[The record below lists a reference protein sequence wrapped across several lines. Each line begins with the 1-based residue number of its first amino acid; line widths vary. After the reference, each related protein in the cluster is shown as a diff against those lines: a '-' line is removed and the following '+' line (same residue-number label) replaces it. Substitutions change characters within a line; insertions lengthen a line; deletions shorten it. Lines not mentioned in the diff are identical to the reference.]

1 MKDILI
7 EIDSIKKRS
16 QKSVNELHGL
26 YDFFRIFTKTF
37 QEEAD
42 SFDQRLYEHQEV
54 YKNINDDSIL
64 SANLTGIY
72 DCFNQT
78 IKNTQSLMTKINNE
92 LISPLEFF
100 RNTQFKIYQN
110 NINELREVNK
120 LHNEDRDIMEFF
132 RQNYY
137 QASDVIRKESQR
149 RRSFF
154 TEARDNYDV
163 IIKNRMKAK
172 NMETIYKYEIERYNK
187 TLPEINEK
195 YDKIQEKI
203 RLADRSRIMF
213 IKTSFDKFRNYME
226 EYINNIK
233 DFLKVIENYISN
245 DICEK
250 DEKHNLEELNIFKKE
265 GKRVLDDT
273 FISFNQFIENEKL
286 TQDNKQV
293 LKFELVPSGVPSGNK
308 LDDLEDNDINDF
320 IKDLVDD
327 FMNENEVQGDKLAKL
342 IELFQFKNQNS
353 ELEKK
358 FLDTITEKRKI
369 SSIQFYNLKNL
380 DHLANIL
387 SYITFKEESIFVDKF
402 ELNFKVIFLAER
414 IFYQNKINNHKV
426 YLSAILS
433 KNKYYRTKTFWKNVM
448 ELKLVNKLQDH
459 LIRIKNYILPE
470 EKNKTIFK
478 KLSGKIQ
485 IKDLHKT
492 SLIGKSN
499 IVSLLKDYNN
509 LEPGR
514 IEIMDKMAI
523 REMTV
528 ILKNSIPNF
537 SNFNVPSD
545 KCQDLVVEMVQ
556 DYKVPNDNINYCIT
570 FSNVSSHTIRRLLPH
585 EKDSFDEE
593 NIGQN
598 GKKTKNE
605 KNNKKKAKI
614 MEKIIPFLERKDYIK
629 LLLLSKYYNKKIIK
643 KIYKYV
649 LKHPKIKK
657 EIRLNI
663 WSNLLKI
670 PKIKKEYNYREI
682 ISKTNDEKSKYEI
695 KIDIDRTAVE
705 SDNVELHRKLLSNIL
720 YAISQCNGDIK
731 YCQGMNF
738 IASVLYE
745 IFGEEDTF
753 YIFLSFF
760 KNTDYPIIFAKDL
773 QKLKVFFYVFNR
785 ILQLYEPEL
794 SSYLNTRNATAN
806 TFLPPWFIT
815 LFMSSHQYIRD
826 NINIM
831 VRILDY
837 FITSGW
843 KGLMIVGIALLNNYE
858 NTLMNKK
865 YEAMME
871 FLINDI
877 LKSEFFEGKNI
888 DKLEEYFETI
898 KINKK
903 LIQNIELEYAQ
914 DQKLNEANKE

>member
-1 MKDILI
+1 
-7 EIDSIKKRS
+7 
-16 QKSVNELHGL
+16 
-26 YDFFRIFTKTF
+26 
-37 QEEAD
+37 
-42 SFDQRLYEHQEV
+42 
-54 YKNINDDSIL
+54 
-64 SANLTGIY
+64 
-72 DCFNQT
+72 
-78 IKNTQSLMTKINNE
+78 
-92 LISPLEFF
+92 
-100 RNTQFKIYQN
+100 
-110 NINELREVNK
+110 
-120 LHNEDRDIMEFF
+120 
-132 RQNYY
+132 
-137 QASDVIRKESQR
+137 
-149 RRSFF
+149 
-154 TEARDNYDV
+154 
-163 IIKNRMKAK
+163 
-172 NMETIYKYEIERYNK
+172 
-187 TLPEINEK
+187 
-195 YDKIQEKI
+195 
-203 RLADRSRIMF
+203 
-213 IKTSFDKFRNYME
+213 
-226 EYINNIK
+226 
-233 DFLKVIENYISN
+233 
-245 DICEK
+245 
-250 DEKHNLEELNIFKKE
+250 
-265 GKRVLDDT
+265 
-273 FISFNQFIENEKL
+273 
-286 TQDNKQV
+286 
-293 LKFELVPSGVPSGNK
+293 
-308 LDDLEDNDINDF
+308 
-320 IKDLVDD
+320 
-327 FMNENEVQGDKLAKL
+327 
-342 IELFQFKNQNS
+342 
-353 ELEKK
+353 
-358 FLDTITEKRKI
+358 
-369 SSIQFYNLKNL
+369 
-380 DHLANIL
+380 
-387 SYITFKEESIFVDKF
+387 
-402 ELNFKVIFLAER
+402 
-414 IFYQNKINNHKV
+414 
-426 YLSAILS
+426 
-433 KNKYYRTKTFWKNVM
+433 
-448 ELKLVNKLQDH
+448 
-459 LIRIKNYILPE
+459 
-470 EKNKTIFK
+470 
-478 KLSGKIQ
+478 
-485 IKDLHKT
+485 
-492 SLIGKSN
+492 
-499 IVSLLKDYNN
+499 
-509 LEPGR
+509 
-514 IEIMDKMAI
+514 
-523 REMTV
+523 
-528 ILKNSIPNF
+528 
-537 SNFNVPSD
+537 
-545 KCQDLVVEMVQ
+545 MVQ

-614 MEKIIPFLERKDYIK
+614 LEKIMPILERKDYIK

>member
-7 EIDSIKKRS
+7 EIDSIKQRS

-26 YDFFRIFTKTF
+26 YDFFKMFTKTF
-37 QEEAD
+37 QEEVD
-42 SFDQRLYEHQEV
+42 NFDLRLYEHQEI
-54 YKNINDDSIL
+54 YKNINESIL
-64 SANLTGIY
+64 SANLMGIY
-72 DCFNQT
+72 DCFGQC

-92 LISPLEFF
+92 LINPLEFF
-100 RNTQFKIYQN
+100 RSNQFKIYQN
-110 NINELREVNK
+110 NINELRAINK
-120 LHNEDRDIMEFF
+120 LHNEDRDLMEYF
-132 RQNYY
+132 RQIYY
-137 QASDVIRKESQR
+137 QASDVVKKESQR

-154 TEARDNYDV
+154 TEAKDNYDLN
-163 IIKNRMKAK
+163 IKNKMKAK
-172 NMETIYKYEIERYNK
+172 NMEIIYKYEIERYNK
-187 TLPEINEK
+187 TLPNINEK
-195 YDKIQEKI
+195 YNKIQEKI
-203 RLADRSRIMF
+203 RMADKSRIIF
-213 IKTSFDKFRNYME
+213 IKTSFDKFRNYMG
-226 EYINNIK
+226 EYISNIQ

-250 DEKHNLEELNIFKKE
+250 DEKHNLVELNKFKTE
-265 GKRVLDDT
+265 GKRVLNET
-273 FISFNQFIENEKL
+273 FVSFNKFVEKEKL
-286 TQDNKQV
+286 TQDDKQII
-293 LKFELVPSGVPSGNK
+293 KFELIPSGVSIGDKIFN
-308 LDDLEDNDINDF
+308 LEEQDVNNF
-320 IKDLVDD
+320 VKNLVDD
-327 FMNENEVQGDKLAKL
+327 LIKESEVPGEKIAKL
-342 IELFQFKNQNS
+342 IELFHFKNPNS

-358 FLDTITEKRKI
+358 FLDLLIEKRKI
-369 SSIQFYNLKNL
+369 SSIQFHHLKNME
-380 DHLANIL
+380 HLANVL

-402 ELNFKVIFLAER
+402 ELNFKIIYVAE
-414 IFYQNKINNHKV
+414 ISFYQNKINNNKV

-448 ELKLVNKLQDH
+448 ELKLANKLQDH
-459 LIRIKNYILPE
+459 MIRIKNYILPE

-478 KLSGKIQ
+478 KLQGKIQ

-492 SLIGKSN
+492 SLIGKSH

-509 LEPGR
+509 LEPTR

-523 REMTV
+523 QEMTV

-545 KCQDLVVEMVQ
+545 KCQDLVIEIVE

-570 FSNVSSHTIRRLLPH
+570 FSNVASQTIKRILPH
-585 EKDSFDEE
+585 EKDSFDNEKL
-593 NIGQN
+593 GQN
-598 GKKTKNE
+598 NNNKNKSE
-605 KNNKKKAKI
+605 KNIKKVKI
-614 MEKIIPFLERKDYIK
+614 MEKIIPFLDKKDYIK
-629 LLLLSKYYNKKIIK
+629 LLLLSKYYNKKIVK

-649 LKHPKIKK
+649 LKQPKVTK

-663 WSNLLKI
+663 WSNLLKTS
-670 PKIKKEYNYREI
+670 KIKKEFNYQEI
-682 ISKTNDEKSKYEI
+682 LSKAKDEKSKYEI
-695 KIDIDRTAVE
+695 KIDIDRTAVN
-705 SDNVELHRKLLSNIL
+705 SDNAELHRKILSNIL
-720 YAISQCNGDIK
+720 FAISQCNGDIK

-745 IFGEEDTF
+745 IFGEEEAF

-773 QKLKVFFYVFNR
+773 KKLKVFFYVFNR
-785 ILQLYEPEL
+785 IMQLYEPEL

-806 TFLPPWFIT
+806 TFLPPWLIT

-843 KGLMIVGIALLNNYE
+843 KGLMIVGIALLHNFE
-858 NTLMNKK
+858 HTLMNKK

-877 LKSEFFEGKNI
+877 LKSDFFEGKNI
-888 DKLEEYFETI
+888 DTLEEYFDSI
-898 KINKK
+898 KIVNKN
-903 LIQNIELEYAQ
+903 LIKNIELEYIQ
-914 DQKLNEANKE
+914 DEKLNEADKK